1 MINQISVISLETY
14 AAPREGRSSGTG
26 VGVGP
31 GRISPP
37 PSHPTHTPPPP
48 PPASAAPERIGE
60 LDLLPAERRRQ
71 L

>member
-14 AAPREGRSSGTG
+14 AAPWEGRSSGTG
-26 VGVGP
+26 VGVGFLLH
-31 GRISPP
+31 PP
-37 PSHPTHTPPPP
+37 TPPP